1 MDFIKISH
9 GNGGEETKDLI
20 ENIFYKYFKV
30 KDKYKNKDS
39 AIINLVGNLAVTTD
53 SFVVDPIFFAGG
65 DIGKL
70 SICGTINDISV
81 SGAKPLYITAGF
93 IIEEGLSL
101 KELEKIV
108 YSMAKEAE
116 KNNIDIIAGDTKVVE
131 KGKGD
136 KIYINTTGI
145 GVLEKKLYGENI
157 CEGDKIILSGSI
169 AEHGICIL
177 NERENICSI
186 GDIKSDCASVYPI
199 VDKILSINYN
209 VKFMRDPTRGGVA
222 EVLNEISA
230 LTGKCIKIYED
241 KVPIKPKVK
250 SLCKILG
257 IDPLYVANE
266 GKVLIVVSKEDAND
280 LLKALKN
287 IDISSDAS
295 IIGEVKKGCGVV
307 LETLIMGEKKLSSFT
322 GNIIPRIC

>member
-145 GVLEKKLYGENI
+145 GVLEKKLYSENI

-169 AEHGICIL
+169 ADHGICIL

-186 GDIKSDCASVYPI
+186 KDIKSDCASVYPI
-199 VDKILSINYN
+199 VEKIISLNYN

-222 EVLNEISA
+222 QVLNEIST
-230 LTGKCIKIYED
+230 LTNKSIRIYEN
-241 KVPIKPKVK
+241 KIPIKPKVK

-257 IDPLYVANE
+257 IDPLYAANE

-280 LLKALKN
+280 LVKTLRN
-287 IDISSDAS
+287 IDISNDAS
-295 IIGEVKKGCGVV
+295 IIGEVQKGCGVV